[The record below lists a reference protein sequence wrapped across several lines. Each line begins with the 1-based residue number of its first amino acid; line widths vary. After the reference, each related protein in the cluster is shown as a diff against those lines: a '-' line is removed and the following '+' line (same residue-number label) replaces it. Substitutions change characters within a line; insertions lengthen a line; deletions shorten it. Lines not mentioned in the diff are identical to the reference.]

1 MVNRRALLIAN
12 PGEIGAENYC
22 EGVNK
27 DMNNYKTFLTS
38 PLGGLWYENEI
49 EVLHKPGKTL
59 VRQAIEKLKG
69 YDYSTIIFSGH
80 GLYSSIYEST
90 ILELNKNENIDSV
103 ELRNGSKKQTII
115 LDCCR
120 KVEKVIIR
128 EFAEALMKAA
138 AITQL
143 SPSECRKYYSSRIE
157 ECDSGLIVM
166 YACSINETAGDDSS
180 KGGYYSHSLISS
192 ATKWAE
198 SDSKDISTTAYYF
211 SAIMAHD
218 AASSNVN
225 SLSGGRQNPHIEK
238 PRSGPYFPFAI
249 MA

>member
-1 MVNRRALLIAN
+1 MTRKALLIAN

-27 DMNNYKTFLTS
+27 DMDNYKTFLTS
-38 PLGGLWYENEI
+38 PLGGLWYTNEVDI
-49 EVLHKPGKTL
+49 LHKPNKAT
-59 VRQAIEKLKG
+59 VREAIQKLKG
-69 YDYSTIIFSGH
+69 YDYSKIIFSGH
-80 GLYSSIYEST
+80 GVYSSIHKST
-90 ILELNKNENIDSV
+90 ILELNKSESIDSV
-103 ELRNGSKKQTII
+103 ELRNGSKKQTVI

-120 KVEKVIIR
+120 KVEKIIIH
-128 EFAEALMKAA
+128 EFVERLMKAA

-143 SPSECRKYYSSRIE
+143 SPSECRRYYDSRIE
-157 ECDSGLIVM
+157 ECDIGLIVM

-192 ATKWAE
+192 ATKWAD
-198 SDSKDISTTAYYF
+198 SDSKDISKTIYYF

-218 AASSNVN
+218 AASSNVQ
-225 SLSGGRQNPHIEK
+225 SLSGGRQKPVIEK